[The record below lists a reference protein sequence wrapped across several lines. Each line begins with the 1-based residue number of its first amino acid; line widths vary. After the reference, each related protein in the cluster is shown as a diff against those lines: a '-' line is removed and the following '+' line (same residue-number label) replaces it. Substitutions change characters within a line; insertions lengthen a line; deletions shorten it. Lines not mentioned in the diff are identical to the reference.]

1 LQITRLFTDGP
12 HSVLIGE
19 TIMTQSVALPT
30 VRQPDTFTLHE
41 IDVAIVYSVKGEEPE
56 LTYSLV
62 SAPKL
67 AQTFKGNE
75 IRTLKTEI
83 GTLVSVTLGPL
94 PNPDVG
100 GDVTTLSLL
109 LPTVNLNPD
118 GGSATVDVQAIFTTQ
133 RQQGNIGP
141 RKPVFGQV
149 ESYRVTSLKGTASVS
164 GLIP

>member
-1 LQITRLFTDGP
+1 
-12 HSVLIGE
+12 
-19 TIMTQSVALPT
+19 MAQSIALPT

-41 IDVAIVYSVKGEEPE
+41 IDVSIVYSVKGKEPE

-67 AQTFKGNE
+67 AQIFKGNE

-118 GGSATVDVQAIFTTQ
+118 GGAAPVDVQAIFTTQ
-133 RQQGNIGP
+133 RHYGNIEP
-141 RKPVFGQV
+141 HPPVFGQV
-149 ESYRVTSLKGTASVS
+149 ESYRVTSLKGTASLS
-164 GLIP
+164 TLMP